1 MTENVKLGDRSA
13 FIAASVSL
21 FAVHVQSILFYQMG
35 FIPSI
40 ITAIGFSL
48 PHAFK
53 LSKISLVSGFLWLL
67 LIGLAGIAINL
78 LTYFLFVLPFTN

>member
-1 MTENVKLGDRSA
+1 MTDHVELGDRSA

-21 FAVHVQSILFYQMG
+21 FAVHVQTILFYQMG

-40 ITAIGFSL
+40 ITAIGFSV

-53 LSKISLVSGFLWLL
+53 LSNKSLMSGFLWLL
-67 LIGLAGIAINL
+67 LIGLAGIAMNL
-78 LTYFLFVLPFTN
+78 LTYFLFVLPLTN